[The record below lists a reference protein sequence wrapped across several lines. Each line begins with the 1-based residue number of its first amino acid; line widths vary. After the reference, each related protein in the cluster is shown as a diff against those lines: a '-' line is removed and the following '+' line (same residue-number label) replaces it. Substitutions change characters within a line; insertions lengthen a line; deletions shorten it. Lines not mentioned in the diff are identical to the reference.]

1 MTERNLPAKLL
12 ASLQWCSKSGLMPG
26 LGCAG
31 QGLEQEDE
39 RKEAGRRV
47 KLGASAPAGNT
58 VKRYE
63 TDIKELRLAVMQLQI
78 KLQDS
83 TREHS
88 SVKKLMDNL
97 RMITLSLDRDFDAW
111 KPEDSQSLAD
121 TVAESAGVA
130 KEHVKILDCQRG
142 SVIAST
148 VILAPDWVAVAEK
161 LKTSLMDE
169 SGSLK
174 DMGVVGCAGL
184 IGGVVGKPPQT
195 LADVAASVVPSGSRV
210 KLGASAPGGAARG
223 SVAADCLVEKNTR
236 LVERVVARW
245 TRRDVSATLNAWK
258 ASVSNHRRVSMLG
271 ARIVGHWTHLQLS
284 QAYETW
290 HDHAHALAL
299 SRDRLRRITVSW
311 WVREMSVAFFS
322 WQDNASRRQRAV
334 RICTRV
340 VKHLLHRCCVAGFQG
355 WRAHA
360 LEQKRMEQVCK
371 HIVQKMLNHSLDVA
385 MMTWKD
391 HACKQQRATTVCARV
406 VSHWLHRCTANA
418 FESWHLHAK
427 EQRRM
432 EDLCSK
438 IVRHMLNL
446 QVCSMPLHSGVVCC
460 DVIVACSDGLFDMC
474 CLLAHFMA
482 AAGNGLRNLE
492 GSRQETG
499 PGREHLPA
507 CAQTLDPSNCSRLVS
522 GLASACAGAE
532 EDGAGVQAHR
542 AKNAQP

>member
-1 MTERNLPAKLL
+1 MHQLYLESTLDRLLRTEEGLVKKHALKVLWVLRDHDQAVKSAQAAVAELDRVRAIADRYQLSGLDPLQARAGASSKLTLRLRNSMTERNLPAKLL
-12 ASLQWCSKSGLMPG
+12 ASLQWCSESGLMPG
-26 LGCAG
+26 LGCAS
-31 QGLEQEDE
+31 QGLQQEDE

-174 DMGVVGCAGL
+174 DMGVVGCSGL
-184 IGGVVGKPPQT
+184 MGGVVGKTEP
-195 LADVAASVVPSGSRV
+195 
-210 KLGASAPGGAARG
+210 RG
-223 SVAADCLVEKNTR
+223 SVATAGLVEKNTR

-245 TRRDVSATLNAWK
+245 TRHDVSATLNAW
-258 ASVSNHRRVSMLG
+258 R
-271 ARIVGHWTHLQLS
+271 
-284 QAYETW
+284 
-290 HDHAHALAL
+290 DHA
-299 SRDRLRRITVSW
+299 R
-311 WVREMSVAFFS
+311 
-322 WQDNASRRQRAV
+322 
-334 RICTRV
+334 
-340 VKHLLHRCCVAGFQG
+340 
-355 WRAHA
+355 
-360 LEQKRMEQVCK
+360 
-371 HIVQKMLNHSLDVA
+371 
-385 MMTWKD
+385 
-391 HACKQQRATTVCARV
+391 KQQRATTVCARV

-418 FESWHLHAK
+418 FESWHIHAK
-427 EQRRM
+427 EQRHM

-446 QVCSMPLHSGVVCC
+446 QVCSMPLHSDVVCC
-460 DVIVACSDGLFDMC
+460 HVIVACSDGLFDDDV
-474 CLLAHFMA
+474 LFI
-482 AAGNGLRNLE
+482 
-492 GSRQETG
+492 GSFDGRSWQRPSKRGGITPRG
-499 PGREHLPA
+499 RPGARA
-507 CAQTLDPSNCSRLVS
+507 S
-522 GLASACAGAE
+522 ASAC
-532 EDGAGVQAHR
+532 
-542 AKNAQP
+542 